1 MGETA
6 PHPMRQLSGLQCTR
20 IGYFRQLLDIQTQK
34 LANKM
39 SLLAKL

>member
-6 PHPMRQLSGLQCTR
+6 PHLMRQLSGLQCTS
-20 IGYFRQLLDIQTQK
+20 IGYFRQLLYIKKKK